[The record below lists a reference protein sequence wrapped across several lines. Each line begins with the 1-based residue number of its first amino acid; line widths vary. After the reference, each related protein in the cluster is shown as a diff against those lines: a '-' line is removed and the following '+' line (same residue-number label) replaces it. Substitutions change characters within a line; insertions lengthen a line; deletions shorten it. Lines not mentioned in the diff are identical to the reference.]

1 MFSHLRHLSA
11 LWFRNKFSA
20 SFMPGTI
27 LSAWDIAVTKKQDR
41 YIPLFT
47 DEVAEAQ
54 TYRAACLKPKTEVSE
69 KDLKMGL

>member
-1 MFSHLRHLSA
+1 
-11 LWFRNKFSA
+11 
-20 SFMPGTI
+20 MPGTI

>member
-1 MFSHLRHLSA
+1 MFSHLRPISA
-11 LWFRNKFSA
+11 LWFHNKFSA

-27 LSAWDIAVTKKQDR
+27 LSAWDISVTKKQDQ
-41 YIPLFT
+41 YMPLFT

-69 KDLKMGL
+69 KDLKTGL